1 MNIQYPQDLFYVPVH
16 KENALYASQRRR
28 SIISQLPHACSF
40 FAWEA
45 SSSKQSEFTL
55 SHSNLTQ
62 LTKLC
67 QTVLHSHSCGKYFLS
82 PAVNEG
88 GHHSVSLFYLSTPKP
103 KEIRAVLSLRLL
115 CRQPNSC
122 RQLFS
127 PPSVQK
133 LSQLSKTHEK
143 RLALFPPFLLIRI
156 QYSLVC

>member
-1 MNIQYPQDLFYVPVH
+1 MNIQYPQDLFCVPEH
-16 KENALYASQRRR
+16 KENALYASQRWR
-28 SIISQLPHACSF
+28 SIISQLPHACNFS
-40 FAWEA
+40 AWEA

-67 QTVLHSHSCGKYFLS
+67 QTVLHSHSCGKCFLS

-103 KEIRAVLSLRLL
+103 KKIAVLPLRLL
-115 CRQPNSC
+115 CRQSDCC